1 MVASYNNKTIS
12 AMYSVLPTRVI
23 DFMDEADNYSFS
35 ESQEASEGDGFWFQT
50 CGP

>member
-35 ESQEASEGDGFWFQT
+35 
-50 CGP
+50 